1 MSSSVGPRLAS
12 SYCDY
17 TYDMNKI
24 DTDKSTRPIGIFDS
38 GIGGLTVARA
48 IARNLPDESILY
60 FGDTL
65 RFPYGPRDLAEVQ
78 DFVRQVGSW
87 LVQRE
92 VKLIIIACN
101 TATAAGLEIAQREFN
116 IPIIGVV
123 EPGARAAVQAT
134 RARRVGV
141 IGTVGTIESAAYTRA
156 LRSLDAGITVFSA
169 ATPRFVE
176 IAEKGLRVNHDVVPD
191 FLAEDS
197 FITIDPAY
205 LEIARDYLIP
215 LKRCGVD
222 TLVLGCTHFPLLQ
235 PLIESVMGPGVSIVS
250 SAEESARE
258 IAVTLERRGQ
268 KALPGSP
275 AAYSFATTALDV
287 EEFIDLGSH
296 IFGHQVKQV
305 EQVSI
310 EELEQSRYKR
320 SSCR

>member
-1 MSSSVGPRLAS
+1 
-12 SYCDY
+12 
-17 TYDMNKI
+17 MNDI
-24 DTDKSTRPIGIFDS
+24 NREKSTRPIGIFDS

-48 IARNLPDESILY
+48 IACSLPEESILY

-65 RFPYGPRDLAEVQ
+65 RFPYGPRELPEVQ

-87 LVQRE
+87 LVHHD

-101 TATAAGLEIAQREFN
+101 TATAAGLEIAQREFD

-141 IGTVGTIESAAYTRA
+141 IGTVGTIESEAYTRA

-205 LEIARDYLIP
+205 LEITRDYLIP

-222 TLVLGCTHFPLLQ
+222 TLVLGCTHFPLLR

-258 IAVTLERRGQ
+258 IATTLERRGQ
-268 KALPGSP
+268 KALPG
-275 AAYSFATTALDV
+275 AQAVYSFATTAVDV
-287 EEFIDLGSH
+287 DEFIDLGSH
-296 IFGHQVKQV
+296 IFGHQVEWV

-310 EELEQSRYKR
+310 EELEQSRR
-320 SSCR
+320 EFSARR